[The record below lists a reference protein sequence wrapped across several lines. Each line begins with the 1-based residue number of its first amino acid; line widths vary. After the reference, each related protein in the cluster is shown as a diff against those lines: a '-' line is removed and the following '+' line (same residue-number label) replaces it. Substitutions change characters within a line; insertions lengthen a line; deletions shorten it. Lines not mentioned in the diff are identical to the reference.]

1 MTRFDSIEDCITA
14 FANGEFLVVLDADD
28 RENEGDLI
36 IAAQDLTTEKMAFMV
51 RYTRYPTTPPQPRRK
66 EASAARERS
75 EGAEGIRIQANMKL
89 PAA

>member
-1 MTRFDSIEDCITA
+1 MTGFDSIEDCIAA

-66 EASAARERS
+66 EARGSAGTQRRS
-75 EGAEGIRIQANMKL
+75 ERQRTQANMKL